1 MKKNVILFGASK
13 LGKVAFAALK
23 DEYNICFFCDNDT
36 KKWNQEFLGKKVIS
50 PQELVALKNNYEVI
64 IASSYYNEISE
75 QLIQLGIK
83 QFKIFELI
91 NKAYLLDECDYDSLT
106 KAEYLIKEDNL
117 YTERLKLIGNL
128 KNKAKSFM
136 DQSNFKE
143 AIKIIYECE
152 SLIPEDIDV
161 SMLKVSILKAE
172 NRLKEAVRIL
182 KRAMQNNTGELNLKF
197 ELACLLTELGRYNEA
212 LACFQEIKNES
223 RLEIAKKAQERIRYI
238 YDNCQDKIKPNR
250 KKLVFFAK
258 HGVDTFV
265 DDLVEGLSED
275 YETKKFL

>member
-197 ELACLLTELGRYNEA
+197 ELACL
-212 LACFQEIKNES
+212 
-223 RLEIAKKAQERIRYI
+223 
-238 YDNCQDKIKPNR
+238 
-250 KKLVFFAK
+250 
-258 HGVDTFV
+258 
-265 DDLVEGLSED
+265 
-275 YETKKFL
+275 